1 MLIIHIPKGIN
12 MPLQFDL
19 GKDEYKDWIISETEF
34 HTHFINKYESI
45 MSLGNGYMGLRSA
58 LEERYLGSIRNLF
71 LSGTFN
77 RFSKNETT
85 ELPNAAD
92 ITQTSIIINGNT
104 FHLKSGK
111 HREYR
116 LELNLKDGE
125 LTRSLIWESPKGQE
139 FYINF
144 RRFVSMDNL
153 HLIGMKIEI
162 TPINTTADVSIISG
176 IDGTITNSGSQ
187 HFEDGKKRI
196 YNKKFLELNQSTTES
211 HIDFVFLCH
220 NTMRT
225 DSNASTVSIFNS
237 DRRRISQ
244 KLFAKVHQYET
255 LTFEK
260 KILVYTTRDKEYSS
274 LDPNYNGSY
283 SSRNLRLSSLIKMRK
298 DALRK
303 IKELENETYDNLI
316 KKSIAKWQHIWEKM
330 DIQIDA
336 KDNFD
341 QLAIRFA
348 LYHMI
353 IMTPEH
359 DNRYSISSK
368 GLSGERY
375 KGHTFWDTETF
386 ILPMFMFEFPQIARN
401 LLEYRYLSL
410 PAAKQ
415 KAQKKGFQGA
425 MYPWES
431 AWINYGEAAPIW
443 GGVDINTGKNTIIP
457 TGFIEQHISADIAFA
472 VNQYFSITNDRDFMD
487 KYGFE
492 IIFETASF
500 WASRAELD
508 NNTEQYVIKD
518 IMGPDEYKI
527 YVNNN
532 AYTNYMAHWNIQKAI
547 DLYAMLKDENS
558 EILSRLETT
567 LELKPKLDLWKKV
580 VEKLYLPKQNDN
592 QIIPQDDS
600 YLNKEDADLSKY
612 KGQSQ
617 TRTIFQDYNLDRI
630 NQMQVTKQADVLML
644 FYMLENKFSS
654 DVKKSNWDY
663 YEPRTLHDSS
673 LSLSIH
679 TILAAD
685 ILSTEDAYS
694 FFERASRVDIGLN
707 MKSSDE
713 GIHAGA
719 MGGIWQDVV
728 FGFGGV
734 RVKDGMLHINPRLP
748 QKWKSFEFPIN
759 WRGDKL
765 KVITTK
771 KAIEITRVSK
781 KENPI
786 EIIVRNEKH
795 QLSDKLKISLKQ
807 GLFS

>member
-1 MLIIHIPKGIN
+1 

-34 HTHFINKYESI
+34 HSHFINKYESI

-77 RFSKNETT
+77 KFSKNETT

-92 ITQTSIIINGNT
+92 ITQVSIIINGNT

-125 LTRSLIWESPKGQE
+125 LTRSLIWQSPKGQE
-139 FYINF
+139 FYMVF

-162 TPINTTADVSIISG
+162 TPINTTADVSIVSG

-196 YNKKFLELNQSTTES
+196 YNKKFIELNQSTTES

-225 DSNASTVSIFNS
+225 DSNANTVSIFSS
-237 DRRRISQ
+237 DRRRVSQ
-244 KLFAKVHQYET
+244 KIFSKVHQYET

-260 KILVYTTRDKEYSS
+260 KVLVYTTRDKEYSS
-274 LDPNYNGSY
+274 LDPDYNGSY

-298 DALRK
+298 KAFNE
-303 IKELENETYDNLI
+303 IKELEHETYNNLI
-316 KKSIAKWQHIWEKM
+316 KKSIEKWKQLWDKI

-341 QLAIRFA
+341 QLATRFA

-359 DNRYSISSK
+359 DNRYSTSSK
-368 GLSGERY
+368 GLSGEKY

-386 ILPMFMFEFPQIARN
+386 ILPMFMFELPQIARN

-410 PAAKQ
+410 PGAKH
-415 KAQKKGFQGA
+415 KAQKKGYQGA

-431 AWINYGEAAPIW
+431 AWINHGEAAPVW

-472 VNQYFSITNDRDFMD
+472 VNQYYTITQDRDFMD

-500 WASRAELD
+500 WASRAEWD
-508 NNTEQYVIKD
+508 NNAEQFFIKD

-532 AYTNYMAHWNIQKAI
+532 AYTNYMAHWNIEKA
-547 DLYAMLKDENS
+547 LEFYSMLKNEKS
-558 EILSRLETT
+558 ETLNRLEAA
-567 LELKPKLDLWKKV
+567 LELNSKLELWRKV
-580 VEKLYLPKQNDN
+580 VENIYLPKHNEN
-592 QIIPQDDS
+592 QIIPQDDT
-600 YLNKEDADLSKY
+600 YLNKEEIDLSKY

-617 TRTIFQDYNLDRI
+617 SRTIFQDYNLDKI

-644 FYMLENKFSS
+644 FYMLENKFPMHI
-654 DVKKSNWDY
+654 KEANWNF

-685 ILSTEDAYS
+685 ILSIEDAYT
-694 FFERASRVDIGLN
+694 FFEKASRIDLGLN

-719 MGGIWQDVV
+719 MGGIWQDIVL
-728 FGFGGV
+728 GFGGV
-734 RVKDGMLHINPRLP
+734 RVKNGTLYINPRLP
-748 QKWKSFEFPIN
+748 LKWKKLEFPIN

-765 KVITTK
+765 KVLTTK
-771 KAIEITRVSK
+771 KGIEITRTTEK
-781 KENPI
+781 DTPI
-786 EIIVRNEKH
+786 EIMVKEEKY
-795 QLSDKLKISLKQ
+795 QLKDKVEISFKK
-807 GLFS
+807 GFFS